1 VRVTGRS
8 HSSRLSRN
16 GRRTLRTGF
25 ALVATFAV
33 VVLVAALLVSL
44 TQTSSASGALGAIDQ
59 AGGTPVTIG
68 MIIDGHDGGSGG
80 TDVERGARMA
90 VDYENEYGGGLD
102 GHKIVLHFCAN
113 DDTSVG
119 GYLCAT
125 NMVQRGVVAVIE
137 PSSAQGQSEVPPLV
151 QAGIPYIAMTGGSA
165 AELTTAGAFALQGGV
180 PAILGAVAEQAK
192 QRGYAKVTVIIE
204 NQPSVVLGAQVIGDI
219 VFKAAG
225 VGFDVLTANP
235 SATNLKPELE
245 TALSG
250 GASAVGVG
258 GNTGFCRAFLRA
270 YASLHAHVPKYVIST
285 CLGSSILDSA
295 PLDKV
300 LSGSMLAGAETS
312 SPRDDALYAG
322 IVQRYAPAVNP
333 DPDVSS
339 NDFAG
344 VVPVLSLAAIM
355 KGAPAGEPVT
365 AGGVLA
371 RTEAAKNVAIPLF
384 GGARFT
390 CDGAAIP
397 ILKSVCSSTAAIGV
411 LGHGDH
417 VTHIHVYDPA
427 ALY

>member
-1 VRVTGRS
+1 MRVTGRS
-8 HSSRLSRN
+8 RSRLH
-16 GRRTLRTGF
+16 LGF
-25 ALVATFAV
+25 ALVAVCAV

-44 TQTSSASGALGAIDQ
+44 TQASSASGALGVVDEAVG
-59 AGGTPVTIG
+59 APVTVG
-68 MIIDGHDGGSGG
+68 MIIDGHSGGAGGS
-80 TDVERGARMA
+80 DVERGARMA

-102 GHKIVLHFCAN
+102 GHKIALHFCAN

-125 NMVQRGVVAVIE
+125 DMVQRGVVAVIE
-137 PSSAQGQSEVPPLV
+137 PSSGEGQSEVPPLE

-165 AELTTAGAFALQGGV
+165 AELTTSGAFALQGGV

-204 NQPSVVLGAQVIGDI
+204 NVPSVVLGAQVIGNL

-225 VGFDVLTANP
+225 VGFDVITANP
-235 SATNLKPELE
+235 NATDLKPELSS
-245 TALSG
+245 ALSG

-258 GNTGFCRAFLRA
+258 GNTGFCAAFLRA
-270 YASLHAHVPKYVIST
+270 YSSLHAHVPKYVIST
-285 CLGSSILDSA
+285 CLGSAVLDS
-295 PLDKV
+295 PSLDRV
-300 LSGSMLAGAETS
+300 LRGSMLAGAETS
-312 SPRDDALYAG
+312 SARDDALYAG
-322 IVQRYAPAVNP
+322 IVDRYAPSVNP

-355 KGAPAGEPVT
+355 KGASASAPVT
-365 AGGVLA
+365 AAGVLA
-371 RTEAAKNVAIPLF
+371 RTEAARNVSIPLF
-384 GGARFT
+384 GGATFT

-397 ILKSVCSSTAAIGV
+397 LLKSVCSSTAAIGV
-411 LGHGDH
+411 LGSGDR
-417 VTHIHVYDPA
+417 VTRIRTYDPT